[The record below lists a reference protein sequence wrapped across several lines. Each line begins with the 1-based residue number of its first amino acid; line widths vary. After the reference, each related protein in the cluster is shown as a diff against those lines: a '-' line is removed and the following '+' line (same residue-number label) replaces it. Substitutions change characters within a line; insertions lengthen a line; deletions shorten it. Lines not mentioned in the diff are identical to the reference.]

1 MREVHSLYLLLIDED
16 DSSQDTAVD
25 GLTHSQLVAES
36 INVVESLKQQV
47 CISMGKV
54 VKVLLGI
61 KFMFLFQLKH
71 EQVRSSDLESTLLS
85 KMEEH
90 DQLDAQ
96 FQAEHEEEVK
106 ALRQQKQ
113 QLARQIEEI
122 KTHYQQLVNEQDKQ
136 VHNVVILSQTLL
148 Y

>member
-1 MREVHSLYLLLIDED
+1 MREIQNLYLLLTDED

-25 GLTHSQLVAES
+25 GLTHSQVVAES
-36 INVVESLKQQV
+36 INLVESLKQQV
-47 CISMGKV
+47 CVSVMCSSYLEHNFDV
-54 VKVLLGI
+54 HL
-61 KFMFLFQLKH
+61 QLKH

-96 FQAEHEEEVK
+96 FQAEHEEEVR

-122 KTHYQQLVNEQDKQ
+122 KTQYQQLINEQDKQ
-136 VHNVVILSQTLL
+136 VH
-148 Y
+148 